1 MHYSGLYSEL
11 PMRALRRVIL
21 VCLVASAANAGQVL
35 AADASASQQLA
46 WARQALNRNPQLEVL
61 ATDEQKQ
68 LFTVRDKASGEVSV
82 VGLNQL
88 AAIPTSQL
96 ATGNVTEERAAAT
109 PAAATQGAGSSDATA
124 NSKNY
129 TIDRSGGQL
138 RVTGPGISVVSSGP
152 NSASTDE
159 TARNR
164 ASDPIICEGKR
175 MMQFDS
181 RDISVEGD
189 AITVR
194 GGCELF
200 ITNSHIVATGT
211 GVVVNDGIVHIS
223 NSYVE
228 GAQGSFDA
236 GDRAKVIVR
245 GSTFQGL
252 SKRDALAMVQD
263 QGGNRWR

>member
-1 MHYSGLYSEL
+1 
-11 PMRALRRVIL
+11 MRTLRRIIL
-21 VCLVASAANAGQVL
+21 VCLAATTVNAGSAF
-35 AADASASQQLA
+35 AADATTNQQIA
-46 WARQALNRNPQLEVL
+46 WARQALNRNPQLQLL

-68 LFTVRDKASGEVSV
+68 LFTVRDKASGEVFV
-82 VGLNQL
+82 VGLDQL
-88 AAIPTSQL
+88 AAIPVSQL
-96 ATGNVTEERAAAT
+96 ASANVTEEGSSAT
-109 PAAATQGAGSSDATA
+109 PAPSATQNTPASDSNTS
-124 NSKNY
+124 NGKNY

-138 RVTGPGISVVSSGP
+138 RVTGPGISVVSTGP
-152 NSASTDE
+152 NTASQDE
-159 TARNR
+159 NARSK

-175 MMQFDS
+175 MMQFDG
-181 RDISVEGD
+181 RDIYVEGD

-194 GGCELF
+194 GGCEVF

-223 NSYVE
+223 NSYIE

-236 GDRAKVIVR
+236 GDRSKVIVR

-252 SKRDALAMVQD
+252 SKRDELAMVQD

>member
-1 MHYSGLYSEL
+1 M
-11 PMRALRRVIL
+11 IL
-21 VCLVASAANAGQVL
+21 VCLAAAAANGGHVV
-35 AADASASQQLA
+35 AADATSSQQLA
-46 WARQALNRNPQLEVL
+46 WARQALNRNPQLQLL

-68 LFTVRDKASGEVSV
+68 LFTVRDKASGEVFV
-82 VGLNQL
+82 VGLDQL
-88 AAIPTSQL
+88 AAVPVNQL
-96 ATGNVTEERAAAT
+96 SSGTVTEEHPSAAAT
-109 PAAATQGAGSSDATA
+109 TTPSGATTDSNG
-124 NSKNY
+124 KNY

-152 NSASTDE
+152 NTQAQDE
-159 TARNR
+159 SARNK

-175 MMQFDS
+175 MMQFDG
-181 RDISVEGD
+181 RDIYVDGN

-223 NSYVE
+223 NSYIE

-252 SKRDALAMVQD
+252 SKRDELAMVQD

>member
-1 MHYSGLYSEL
+1 M
-11 PMRALRRVIL
+11 IL
-21 VCLVASAANAGQVL
+21 VCVAASAASAGSVQ
-35 AADASASQQLA
+35 AADATANQQLA
-46 WARQALNRNPQLEVL
+46 WARQALNRNPQLQLL

-68 LFTVRDKASGEVSV
+68 LFTVKDKTTGEVFV
-82 VGLNQL
+82 VALDQL
-88 AAIPTSQL
+88 AAIPVSQL
-96 ATGNVTEERAAAT
+96 ATGNVTEERASANS
-109 PAAATQGAGSSDATA
+109 PAPQSSANADATA
-124 NSKNY
+124 SGKNY
-129 TIDRSGGQL
+129 TIDRSDGQL

-152 NSASTDE
+152 SDAAQAE

-175 MMQFDS
+175 MMQLDS
-181 RDISVEGD
+181 RDIYVTGD

-200 ITNSHIVATGT
+200 ITNSHIVASGT
-211 GVVVNDGIVHIS
+211 GVVVKDGIVHIS
-223 NSYVE
+223 NSYIE

-252 SKRDALAMVQD
+252 SKRDELAMVQD

>member
-1 MHYSGLYSEL
+1 M
-11 PMRALRRVIL
+11 IL
-21 VCLVASAANAGQVL
+21 VCLAATAANASHVL
-35 AADASASQQLA
+35 AADAPANQLT
-46 WARQALNRNPQLEVL
+46 WARQALSRNPQLQLL

-68 LFTVRDKASGEVSV
+68 VFTVRDKATGEVFV
-82 VGLNQL
+82 VGLDQL
-88 AAIPTSQL
+88 AAIPVNQL
-96 ATGNVTEERAAAT
+96 ATGEVTEERANPNTTAT
-109 PAAATQGAGSSDATA
+109 PNPSTPDSGANG
-124 NSKNY
+124 KNY

-152 NSASTDE
+152 NTAAQDE
-159 TARNR
+159 AARNR
-164 ASDPIICEGKR
+164 ASDPIICEGQR
-175 MMQFDS
+175 MMQFDG
-181 RDISVEGD
+181 RDIYVEGD

-200 ITNSHIVATGT
+200 ITNSHVVATGT
-211 GVVVNDGIVHIS
+211 GVVVKDGIVHIS

-252 SKRDALAMVQD
+252 SKRDELAMVQD

>member
-1 MHYSGLYSEL
+1 M
-11 PMRALRRVIL
+11 A
-21 VCLVASAANAGQVL
+21 ASAAASPYAL
-35 AADASASQQLA
+35 AADTSANQQLV
-46 WARQALNRNPQLEVL
+46 WARQALNRNPQLDLL

-68 LFTVRDKASGEVSV
+68 LFTVRDKNSGEVFV
-82 VGLNQL
+82 VGLDQL
-88 AAIPTSQL
+88 AAIPVNQL
-96 ATGNVTEERAAAT
+96 ASGNVTEEGASTT
-109 PAAATQGAGSSDATA
+109 PAATQGINQGPSTSES
-124 NSKNY
+124 NSNGKNY

-138 RVTGPGISVVSSGP
+138 RVTGPGISVVSSGQSS
-152 NSASTDE
+152 SAQDE
-159 TARNR
+159 NARSKM
-164 ASDPIICEGKR
+164 SDPIICEGKR

-181 RDISVEGD
+181 RDINVEGN

-252 SKRDALAMVQD
+252 SKRDELAMVQD

>member
-1 MHYSGLYSEL
+1 
-11 PMRALRRVIL
+11 MRALRRMVLI
-21 VCLVASAANAGQVL
+21 CLAASAASAAQGIW
-35 AADASASQQLA
+35 AADVTAGQQLA
-46 WARQALNRNPQLEVL
+46 WAKQALNRNPQLELL

-68 LFTVRDKASGEVSV
+68 LFTVREKATGEVFV
-82 VGLNQL
+82 VALNQL
-88 AAIPTSQL
+88 AAIPISQL
-96 ATGNVTEERAAAT
+96 ASVTEEQSPSPEVAAKSDERSNAV
-109 PAAATQGAGSSDATA
+109 AANTDSASNG
-124 NSKNY
+124 KNY

-152 NSASTDE
+152 GQTSEDQ
-159 TARNR
+159 TARSR
-164 ASDPIICEGKR
+164 ASDPIICEGPR

-181 RDISVEGD
+181 RDIYVEGD

-211 GVVVNDGIVHIS
+211 AVVVNDGIVHIS
-223 NSYVE
+223 NSYIE

-252 SKRDALAMVQD
+252 SKRDELAMVQD

>member
-1 MHYSGLYSEL
+1 
-11 PMRALRRVIL
+11 MRALRRMIL
-21 VCLVASAANAGQVL
+21 VCLAATAANTSHVL
-35 AADASASQQLA
+35 AADAPANQQLA
-46 WARQALNRNPQLEVL
+46 WARQALSRNPQLQLL

-68 LFTVRDKASGEVSV
+68 LFTVRDKATGEVLV
-82 VGLNQL
+82 VGLDQL
-88 AAIPTSQL
+88 AAVPVNQL
-96 ATGNVTEERAAAT
+96 VTENVTEERASPNAT
-109 PAAATQGAGSSDATA
+109 ATQNPSGADSGP
-124 NSKNY
+124 NGKNY

-152 NSASTDE
+152 NAATQDE
-159 TARNR
+159 AARNR

-175 MMQFDS
+175 MMQFDG
-181 RDISVEGD
+181 RDIYVEGD

-200 ITNSHIVATGT
+200 ITNSHVVATGT
-211 GVVVNDGIVHIS
+211 GVVVKDGIVHIS

-252 SKRDALAMVQD
+252 SKRDELAMVQD

>member
-1 MHYSGLYSEL
+1 
-11 PMRALRRVIL
+11 MRALSRTIL
-21 VCLVASAANAGQVL
+21 VFMAASAAASPYAL
-35 AADASASQQLA
+35 AADTSANQQLV
-46 WARQALNRNPQLEVL
+46 WARQALNRNPQLDLL

-68 LFTVRDKASGEVSV
+68 LFTVRDKNSGEVFV
-82 VGLNQL
+82 VGLDQL
-88 AAIPTSQL
+88 AAIPVNQL
-96 ATGNVTEERAAAT
+96 ASGNVTEEGASTT
-109 PAAATQGAGSSDATA
+109 PAATQGINQGPSTSES
-124 NSKNY
+124 NSNGKNY

-138 RVTGPGISVVSSGP
+138 RVTGPGISVVSSGQSS
-152 NSASTDE
+152 SAQDE
-159 TARNR
+159 NARSKM
-164 ASDPIICEGKR
+164 SDPIICEGKR

-181 RDISVEGD
+181 RDINVEGN

-252 SKRDALAMVQD
+252 SKRDELAMVQD

>member
-1 MHYSGLYSEL
+1 MASFST
-11 PMRALRRVIL
+11 
-21 VCLVASAANAGQVL
+21 SAADT
-35 AADASASQQLA
+35 AANQQLT
-46 WARQALNRNPQLEVL
+46 WARQALNRNPQLQLL

-68 LFTVRDKASGEVSV
+68 LFTVRDKASGEVFV
-82 VGLNQL
+82 VALDQL
-88 AAIPTSQL
+88 AAIPVNQL
-96 ATGNVTEERAAAT
+96 VSPQTAAESEPASANVATAAKSDT
-109 PAAATQGAGSSDATA
+109 PAEA
-124 NSKNY
+124 NSGKNY

-138 RVTGPGISVVSSGP
+138 RVTGPGISVVSAGP
-152 NSASTDE
+152 NDTAQDQS
-159 TARNR
+159 ARNR
-164 ASDPIICEGKR
+164 ASDPIICEGHR
-175 MMQFDS
+175 MMQFDG
-181 RDISVEGD
+181 RDIYVVGD

-236 GDRAKVIVR
+236 GERAKVIVR

-252 SKRDALAMVQD
+252 SKRDELAMVQD

>member
-1 MHYSGLYSEL
+1 
-11 PMRALRRVIL
+11 MRALSRTIL
-21 VCLVASAANAGQVL
+21 VFMAASAAASPYAL
-35 AADASASQQLA
+35 AADTSANQQLV
-46 WARQALNRNPQLEVL
+46 WARQALNRNPQLELL

-68 LFTVRDKASGEVSV
+68 LFTVREKNSGEVFV
-82 VGLNQL
+82 VGLDQL
-88 AAIPTSQL
+88 AAIPVSQL
-96 ATGNVTEERAAAT
+96 ASGNVTEEGASTT
-109 PAAATQGAGSSDATA
+109 PAATQGSNQGSNQGAATSES
-124 NSKNY
+124 NGKNY

-138 RVTGPGISVVSSGP
+138 RVTGPGISVVSSGQSS
-152 NSASTDE
+152 SAQDE
-159 TARNR
+159 NARSKM
-164 ASDPIICEGKR
+164 SDPIICEGKR

-181 RDISVEGD
+181 RDIYVEGN

-252 SKRDALAMVQD
+252 SKRDELAMVQD

>member
-1 MHYSGLYSEL
+1 
-11 PMRALRRVIL
+11 MRTLRRITL
-21 VCLVASAANAGQVL
+21 VCLAVTTNAGSAF
-35 AADASASQQLA
+35 AADATSSQQLA
-46 WARQALNRNPQLEVL
+46 WARQALNRNPQLQLL

-68 LFTVRDKASGEVSV
+68 LFTVRDKASGEVFV
-82 VGLNQL
+82 VGLDQL
-88 AAIPTSQL
+88 AAIPVNQL
-96 ATGNVTEERAAAT
+96 AGGNVSEESSSSAAT
-109 PAAATQGAGSSDATA
+109 PSATQSAATSDTNAS
-124 NSKNY
+124 NGKNY

-152 NSASTDE
+152 NTAAQDE
-159 TARNR
+159 NARSK

-175 MMQFDS
+175 MMQFDG
-181 RDISVEGD
+181 RDIYVEGD

-194 GGCELF
+194 GGCEVF

-223 NSYVE
+223 NSYIE

-236 GDRAKVIVR
+236 GDRSKVIVR

-252 SKRDALAMVQD
+252 SKRDELAMVQD

>member
-1 MHYSGLYSEL
+1 
-11 PMRALRRVIL
+11 MRALRRMIL
-21 VCLVASAANAGQVL
+21 ICLAASAASAAQGAW
-35 AADASASQQLA
+35 AADAAAGQQLA
-46 WARQALNRNPQLEVL
+46 WAKQALNRNPQLELL

-68 LFTVRDKASGEVSV
+68 LFTVREKATGEVFV
-82 VGLNQL
+82 VALNQL
-88 AAIPTSQL
+88 AAIPISRL
-96 ATGNVTEERAAAT
+96 ASVTEEQSPSTDATAKSDDRSTAAAT
-109 PAAATQGAGSSDATA
+109 NTDSGS
-124 NSKNY
+124 NGKNY

-138 RVTGPGISVVSSGP
+138 KVTGPGISVVSSGP
-152 NSASTDE
+152 GPTSEDQ
-159 TARNR
+159 TARSR
-164 ASDPIICEGKR
+164 ASDPIICEGPR

-181 RDISVEGD
+181 RDIYVEGD

-200 ITNSHIVATGT
+200 ITNSHIVASGT
-211 GVVVNDGIVHIS
+211 GVVVKDGIVHIS

-252 SKRDALAMVQD
+252 SKRDELAMIQD

>member
-1 MHYSGLYSEL
+1 
-11 PMRALRRVIL
+11 MRALRQMIL
-21 VCLVASAANAGQVL
+21 VCLAASTVGATAGF
-35 AADASASQQLA
+35 AADAPQGQQLT
-46 WARQALNRNPQLEVL
+46 WAREALQRNPQLELL
-61 ATDEQKQ
+61 ATDERKQ
-68 LFTVRDKASGEVSV
+68 VFTVRDKATGEVFV
-82 VGLNQL
+82 VALDQL
-88 AAIPTSQL
+88 AAIPVNQL
-96 ATGNVTEERAAAT
+96 ASGNVSEERASGDSSVDATTASANTNT
-109 PAAATQGAGSSDATA
+109 PAGDT
-124 NSKNY
+124 KPY

-152 NSASTDE
+152 NAAAADQS
-159 TARNR
+159 ARNR
-164 ASDPIICEGKR
+164 ASDPIICEGRR
-175 MMQFDS
+175 MMQLDS
-181 RDISVEGD
+181 RDIYVDGD

-252 SKRDALAMVQD
+252 SKRDELAMVQD